1 MNTTVNVN
9 LARQHFY
16 FDQASKVKLEVYF
29 EEIKSYFTDDSFLE
43 ELMTDVEARIAELLN
58 EIIVDSQQ
66 VVTIQHIEKVIE
78 VMGEPNSFKIDDEKA
93 QNKAETK
100 AVRKLFRDP
109 DDRFLGGV
117 ASGVSHYFS
126 LQVKWVRLI
135 WLLLG
140 LFSWGGFSILYIA
153 LWIFVPLAKT
163 TSEKF
168 MMKGQAINLSNLE
181 KKIKDE
187 FEEVANQIKNTDYLK
202 AKRKLKSN
210 TARFFNAAAEILVSI
225 FHLLLKFLGIVMVIS
240 ASVSLFIIITLMFSI
255 GLYEVFDIALGT
267 PYWPPIDII
276 HTGVSL
282 WQTAFVG
289 LVLIAVP
296 IVYVFL
302 IGRFF
307 ITKTSIGGTATHLI
321 LLGVWWFAVLLT
333 IFLSF
338 RFADGM
344 VNFL

>member
-1 MNTTVNVN
+1 
-9 LARQHFY
+9 
-16 FDQASKVKLEVYF
+16 
-29 EEIKSYFTDDSFLE
+29 
-43 ELMTDVEARIAELLN
+43 
-58 EIIVDSQQ
+58 
-66 VVTIQHIEKVIE
+66 
-78 VMGEPNSFKIDDEKA
+78 
-93 QNKAETK
+93 ETK

-153 LWIFVPLAKT
+153 LWVFVPLAKT

-181 KKIKDE
+181 KKIKEE
-187 FEEVANQIKNTDYLK
+187 FEEVADQIKNADYQK
-202 AKRKLKSN
+202 AKRKIKSK
-210 TARFFNAAAEILVSI
+210 TARFFNAVAEILVFI
-225 FHLLLKFLGIVMVIS
+225 FHLLLKLLGIVMVI
-240 ASVSLFIIITLMFSI
+240 AAGISLFIIFTLMFSI

-267 PYWPPIDII
+267 PYWPPIDIV
-276 HTGVSL
+276 HTGVSI

-289 LVLIAVP
+289 LVLAAVP
-296 IVYVFL
+296 IIYVFL

-307 ITKTSIGGTATHLI
+307 ITKNSIGGTATHLI
-321 LLGVWWFAVLLT
+321 LLSVWWFAVLLS
-333 IFLSF
+333 IFLGF
-338 RFADGM
+338 RFADGT

>member
-43 ELMTDVEARIAELLN
+43 ELMTDVEGRIAELLN

-153 LWIFVPLAKT
+153 LWIFMPLAKT

-240 ASVSLFIIITLMFSI
+240 ASVSLFIIFTLMFSI

-289 LVLIAVP
+289 LVLGAVP

-338 RFADGM
+338 RFADGV